1 MSSSQKIERVPVYKL
16 MKVNV
21 TKRISGQN
29 IGQSDGQHW
38 RGNMW
43 MAFAN
48 TSDCIIYH
56 HPKIMYKFQVNSCL
70 PTSLEQFC
78 TEILKS
84 LPVTLIFLVCDFN
97 KYLKPMFS

>member
-48 TSDCIIYH
+48 TSDCKLCLFRTIIN
-56 HPKIMYKFQVNSCL
+56 IRLFSIEV
-70 PTSLEQFC
+70 LE
-78 TEILKS
+78 T
-84 LPVTLIFLVCDFN
+84 FLLNFRNYV
-97 KYLKPMFS
+97 SQ